1 MNESNDPGQ
10 TLQSTH
16 SDHLPYASPAGV
28 SIGSGSEVH
37 SSRPAADD
45 LRAEN
50 RREEFLAMVLHEL
63 RNPLGAILTAIDLL
77 RDADRWLPQHRRLW
91 SGVEG
96 AARQVQC
103 LTDDLLCLFQATQPT
118 FQLHRRPLNFTAVA
132 HAAVELCRPAFERAG
147 LQLMLCSSDKP
158 VRVFADPVRL
168 ELVVGNLLGNASKY
182 TEPGGRVTVSVE
194 AASAEAVLRVQDTG
208 IGIAPEVLPFVF
220 DAFVREGVPAGRP
233 TQGSGVGLAL
243 VRTLVELHGGRVEA
257 FSAGR
262 GRGSQFVVRL
272 PTLDLQ

>member
-1 MNESNDPGQ
+1 
-10 TLQSTH
+10 
-16 SDHLPYASPAGV
+16 
-28 SIGSGSEVH
+28 
-37 SSRPAADD
+37 
-45 LRAEN
+45 
-50 RREEFLAMVLHEL
+50 MVLHEL
-63 RNPLGAILTAIDLL
+63 RNPLGTILTAIDLL
-77 RDADRWLPQHRRLW
+77 RDADGWLPQHRW
-91 SGVEG
+91 VWGGVER

-118 FQLHRRPLNFTAVA
+118 FQLRLGPLNFAAMA
-132 HAAVELCRPAFERAG
+132 HAAVERCRPAFEREG
-147 LQLMLCSSDKP
+147 LQLMLRSDDKP
-158 VRVFADPVRL
+158 VWVFADPVRL
-168 ELVVGNLLGNASKY
+168 EFVVGNLLDNAAKY

-233 TQGSGVGLAL
+233 TRGSGVGLVL

-257 FSAGR
+257 SSAGR

-272 PTLDLQ
+272 PTLDLT